1 MNDNNNDTTATA
13 KRETTTTV
21 TATAAAEKAN
31 VVMAEIHSSGV
42 KSVCRSVCALYSYLK
57 FK

>member
-1 MNDNNNDTTATA
+1 MNDNNNDTTAT
-13 KRETTTTV
+13 RETTTTV

-42 KSVCRSVCALYSYLK
+42 KSVCRNVCTLYSYLK